1 MTLWYR
7 APEII
12 KGKTDYGF
20 EVDIWSLGIIL
31 IEKYLGYLPFKGQS
45 QIEHFNLLLSNFAEP
60 NKTKPKWT

>member
-31 IEKYLGYLPFKGQS
+31 IEIFLGYLPIKGQS
-45 QIEHFNLLLSNFAEP
+45 QIE
-60 NKTKPKWT
+60 